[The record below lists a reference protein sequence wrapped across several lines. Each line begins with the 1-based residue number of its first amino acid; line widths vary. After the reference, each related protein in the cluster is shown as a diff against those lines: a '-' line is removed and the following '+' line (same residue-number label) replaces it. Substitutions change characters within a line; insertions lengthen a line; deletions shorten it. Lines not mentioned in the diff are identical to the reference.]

1 MSDDLRNVDVAIVG
15 GGIVGCAVALAVRQ
29 AGLTAAILE
38 RGRICGEASSVAAGL
53 ICGQYDAD
61 GDSPLVRL
69 RLAGRDG
76 FPEFAEFLESLG
88 GAPVGYLPGPTMG
101 VALTDDERERL
112 LARVAAQREAGFDVE
127 FLEPEEARRREPV
140 LAPDVTGAALY
151 PDGQVDTHRWA
162 PIVHRAVL
170 AAGVDVHQGAEVVA
184 LSGDA
189 NAAVRTVRGT
199 VSADHVV
206 LATGPWARELLPW
219 VPVVPSKGHI
229 ITFEAPHI
237 RTRHVIHRP
246 AGTLSQ
252 RSDGRLIFGATKER
266 VGFDR
271 RVRAGA
277 IESLLRAAAAGVPG
291 LADGTLTGILTGFR
305 PDSEDGLPLIGRD
318 SRTGVLLATGHHTH
332 GVTMSWLTGQ
342 IVARLLVGK
351 DPGYPIEPFSP
362 DRFRAD

>member
-1 MSDDLRNVDVAIVG
+1 MSNDLRNVDVAIVG
-15 GGIVGCAVALAVRQ
+15 GGIVGCAVALAARR

-76 FPEFAEFLESLG
+76 FPEFAELLESLG

-127 FLEPEEARRREPV
+127 FLEPDEARRREPV
-140 LAPDVTGAALY
+140 LAPDVTGAAIY
-151 PDGQVDTHRWA
+151 PDGQVDTHRWG

-170 AAGVDVHQGAEVVA
+170 AAGVDVHLGSEVVA
-184 LSGDA
+184 ISGGA
-189 NAAVRTVRGT
+189 NATVRTVRGI

-219 VPVVPSKGHI
+219 VPVVPVQRAHHHVRGAQSPH
-229 ITFEAPHI
+229 APRRPQARRHAEPAI
-237 RTRHVIHRP
+237 RWAPDLRRHQGARRFRP
-246 AGTLSQ
+246 AGAGG
-252 RSDGRLIFGATKER
+252 RDRVAAPRRHGGGPRVGGRNADGNSDGIPS
-266 VGFDR
+266 GFR
-271 RVRAGA
+271 G
-277 IESLLRAAAAGVPG
+277 RAAADRARFSERGDAGHRPPHAWRHDE
-291 LADGTLTGILTGFR
+291 LADGTDRGSAAL
-305 PDSEDGLPLIGRD
+305 
-318 SRTGVLLATGHHTH
+318 
-332 GVTMSWLTGQ
+332 Q
-342 IVARLLVGK
+342 
-351 DPGYPIEPFSP
+351 PGS
-362 DRFRAD
+362 